1 MKQHYVDT
9 IFRNLEKSKTSKPY
23 VLVLKR
29 IDKVD
34 LLRGEKSIAL
44 SKFSV
49 HYTWKNINKN
59 IGKNLNNNYS
69 LKHLHCAKK
78 FMFGAMK
85 IASKRICKKLAEP
98 TSDLI
103 GNKVADKI
111 TSSSKKS
118 FAK

>member
-1 MKQHYVDT
+1 MDT
-9 IFRNLEKSKTSKPY
+9 IFRNLEKSKTSKLY
-23 VLVLKR
+23 VFILKR
-29 IDKVD
+29 IDKID

-49 HYTWKNINKN
+49 HYTWKNMKKN
-59 IGKNLNNNYS
+59 IDKNLSNNYS
-69 LKHLHCAKK
+69 LKHLHCTKN

-85 IASKRICKKLAEP
+85 IASKRICKKPAER

>member
-1 MKQHYVDT
+1 M
-9 IFRNLEKSKTSKPY
+9 
-23 VLVLKR
+23 
-29 IDKVD
+29 
-34 LLRGEKSIAL
+34 
-44 SKFSV
+44 
-49 HYTWKNINKN
+49 NKN
-59 IGKNLNNNYS
+59 IGKNLNNNCS
-69 LKHLHCAKK
+69 LKHLHWAKN
-78 FMFGAMK
+78 FMFRAMK